1 MGDSGLTQ
9 DDFRKLLQTPRPGS
23 TTNETPQF
31 KAPPPKT
38 PRNTGAVFAQPQSVR
53 KKRAKPTA
61 PPAIP
66 SNYRDR
72 AAERRANE
80 TQDEGSTE
88 ELLQPREQ
96 DETLDAKEVYEQSK
110 YLGGDVE
117 HTHLVKG
124 LDYSLLERV
133 RTDLNNKAA
142 QAEALLEEQEQEE
155 QEEDESMVEKN
166 QEIDEALSK
175 IGKQEQVKVHTVLA
189 KNIVHFFNQKQVK
202 PSTDLFMPGRMAYV
216 FEMADPV
223 GHYNDAFEQPTSIT
237 RSKADTVRRQSDLQ
251 AETELVIRKISAIM
265 RKENN
270 NITSETKEKPKA
282 ASIKVEKKKEAPV
295 VTFDGDIFADVG
307 RDYELDE
314 SSLQKPS
321 SPPRLS
327 PEAITE
333 PIESSAEKSNYFTGL
348 VHEQE
353 EDEATTTDVD
363 MKEVSNL
370 LSQATKRESSFGA
383 SSSNTERGDNKRP
396 KFAHEQMDVDAADID
411 MYGLGSEALPTSFE
425 DRRRT
430 VAYESGEEGDT
441 ATSLID
447 QGTHRNKKAQLTR
460 WDFDDE
466 EQWQKYKDSVEIQ
479 PKSVSQF
486 GVKLGDGRK
495 RNREQRRG
503 MSDKQKLNREY
514 QMVKNIMDKKYGKK

>member
-1 MGDSGLTQ
+1 M
-9 DDFRKLLQTPRPGS
+9 
-23 TTNETPQF
+23 
-31 KAPPPKT
+31 
-38 PRNTGAVFAQPQSVR
+38 FAQPHSVR
-53 KKRAKPTA
+53 KKRPKPTA
-61 PPAIP
+61 APATP

-88 ELLQPREQ
+88 DLLQPREQ

-142 QAEALLEEQEQEE
+142 QAEALLEQQQQQEE
-155 QEEDESMVEKN
+155 EEEEEEDDTTVEKN

-175 IGKQEQVKVHTVLA
+175 IGKQEQVKVHTLLA
-189 KNIVHFFNQKQVK
+189 KNIAHFFKQSQVK
-202 PSTDLFMPGRMAYV
+202 RSTDLFMPGRMAYV

-265 RKENN
+265 RKDNN
-270 NITSETKEKPKA
+270 TSENKETPKSTIKA
-282 ASIKVEKKKEAPV
+282 AEKKKEAPV

-314 SSLQKPS
+314 SSLQKAQSSSSS
-321 SPPRLS
+321 SPPPPPPPS
-327 PEAITE
+327 AMDA
-333 PIESSAEKSNYFTGL
+333 SAETTTTNKSNYFTGL

-353 EDEATTTDVD
+353 EEDTTTADVD

-370 LSQATKRESSFGA
+370 LSQATKRESSSAA
-383 SSSNTERGDNKRP
+383 SSSTTERDGVKRP

-425 DRRRT
+425 ERRRT
-430 VAYESGEEGDT
+430 VAYESGEEDGDA

-503 MSDKQKLNREY
+503 MSEKQKLNREY